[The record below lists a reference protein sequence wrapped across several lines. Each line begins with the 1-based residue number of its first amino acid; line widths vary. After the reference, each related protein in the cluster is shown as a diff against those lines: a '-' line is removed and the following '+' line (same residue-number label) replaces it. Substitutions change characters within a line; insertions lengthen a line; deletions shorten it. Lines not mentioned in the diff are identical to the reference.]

1 MFTLYSN
8 ILKDS
13 NDKKLTVKEKTK
25 FIKLTEELDDEGK
38 ELLYM
43 LIKQHSVICGDT
55 NMFECKIVK
64 TDNNNENLTFDIS
77 NLPNIL
83 SQVLY
88 NFLILHEKR
97 SLTETNRNII
107 KNEIMSSI

>member
-1 MFTLYSN
+1 
-8 ILKDS
+8 
-13 NDKKLTVKEKTK
+13 
-25 FIKLTEELDDEGK
+25 
-38 ELLYM
+38 M
-43 LIKQHSVICGDT
+43 LIKQHSVICGGYKYV
-55 NMFECKIVK
+55 FECKIVK